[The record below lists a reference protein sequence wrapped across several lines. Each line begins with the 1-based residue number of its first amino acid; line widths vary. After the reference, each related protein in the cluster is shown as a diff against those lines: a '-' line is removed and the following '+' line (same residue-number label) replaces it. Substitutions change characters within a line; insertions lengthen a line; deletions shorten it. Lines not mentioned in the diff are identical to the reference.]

1 MEMFPTDQPPPP
13 GLIVRAS
20 GKLIAGLFLVAL
32 GVSMALDNLGIVDSD
47 RFWPYWPIVL
57 ILAGLPH
64 LKNRETRVLATL
76 SVGAGSLWL
85 ALNLGWLRFSLLD
98 LGALVLIVAGA
109 LIVTRAVGIHLPF
122 SPGRGGTESWAVL
135 SGQKV
140 IVDSQDFRGGRIF
153 TFMGSYV
160 LDLTAADL
168 HDGSAAME
176 LVAIWG
182 HIEIKV
188 PEGWEVTGNTV
199 PIMGGTE
206 IKTKGSPGG
215 RQLAVNGLA
224 LMGGIEIKSV
234 AGRTA

>member
-1 MEMFPTDQPPPP
+1 METFPTDQQPPP

-20 GKLIAGLFLVAL
+20 GKLIAGLFLVVL

-47 RFWPYWPIVL
+47 RLWPYWPIVL

-64 LKNRETRVLATL
+64 IARRETRALATL
-76 SVGAGSLWL
+76 SIVIGSLWL
-85 ALNLGWLRFSLLD
+85 ALNLHWLRVSLLD
-98 LGALVLIVAGA
+98 LGALLLIVAGA
-109 LIVTRAVGIHLPF
+109 LIVTRAVGIRPPF
-122 SPGRGGTESWAVL
+122 SQGPGATERWAVL

-140 IVDSQDFRGGRIF
+140 SVDSADFRGGRIF
-153 TFMGSYV
+153 AFMGSYI

-168 HDGSAAME
+168 YEGAAAME

-206 IKTKGSPGG
+206 IETKGTPGG

-234 AGRTA
+234 AGRTV

>member
-1 MEMFPTDQPPPP
+1 METFPTDQPPP

-32 GVSMALDNLGIVDSD
+32 GVSMALDNLGIVDGD

-64 LKNRETRVLATL
+64 IKSRETRAL
-76 SVGAGSLWL
+76 SMLSIVAGSLWL

-109 LIVTRAVGIHLPF
+109 LIVARAVGIRLPF
-122 SPGRGGTESWAVL
+122 SPDRGGTESWAVL

-140 IVDSQDFRGGRIF
+140 TVDSRDFRGGRIF
-153 TFMGSYV
+153 TFLGSYV

-206 IKTKGSPGG
+206 IRTKASPGG

>member
-1 MEMFPTDQPPPP
+1 METFPTDPHPPP
-13 GLIVRAS
+13 GPIVRAG

-32 GVSMALDNLGIVDSD
+32 GVTMALDNLGIVDGN

-57 ILAGLPH
+57 VLAGLPH
-64 LKNRETRVLATL
+64 IKSRETRTLATL
-76 SVGAGSLWL
+76 SIAAGSLWL

-109 LIVTRAVGIHLPF
+109 LIVTRAVGIRLP
-122 SPGRGGTESWAVL
+122 SSSAGSGTESWAVL
-135 SGQKV
+135 GGQKV
-140 IVDSQDFRGGRIF
+140 IVDSRDFRGGRIF
-153 TFMGSYV
+153 AFIGSYL

-168 HDGSAAME
+168 HDGCAAME

-215 RQLAVNGLA
+215 RRLTVNGLA